1 MSREHD
7 PAAYGEAIAGDY
19 DRRYPSHPQGD
30 EGMID
35 LLIELAGPGPALE
48 LGIGTGRVALPL
60 SERGVEVH
68 GIDASTAMVEQMRR
82 KAGGDRIPVTI
93 GDFADVEAPSTA
105 YTLVYVPFTT
115 FFALP
120 DQESQVRCMQRVTEV
135 LRPGGRFL
143 IEAFVPDP
151 TRFDRGQRLSVT
163 DVGAAGIELE
173 AALYDAATQTVRA
186 TIAGMSEDGT
196 RFLPV
201 TIRFAWPAELDLM
214 ARLAGMVLEG
224 RWSDWGRSAFTSVST
239 RHISV
244 WRRP

>member
-1 MSREHD
+1 MSRDDD

-19 DRRYPSHPQGD
+19 DRRYPSHPKGD

-35 LLIELAGPGPALE
+35 LLVDLAGAGPALE

-60 SERGVEVH
+60 AERGVEVH
-68 GIDASTAMVEQMRR
+68 GIDASPAMVEQMRR
-82 KAGGDRIPVTI
+82 KPGGDRVPVTI
-93 GDFADVEAPSTA
+93 GDFAEVEAPSTSYA
-105 YTLVYVPFTT
+105 LVYVPFNT

-120 DQESQVRCMQRVTEV
+120 DQEAQVRCMQRVSEV

-151 TRFDRGQRLSVT
+151 TRFDRGQHLSVT
-163 DVGAAGIELE
+163 DVGPARIELD
-173 AALYDAATQTVRA
+173 AARYDVATQTVRA
-186 TIAGMSEDGT
+186 TIVEMSIEGT
-196 RFLPV
+196 RFFPV

-214 ARLAGMVLEG
+214 ARLAGMDREG
-224 RWSDWGRSAFTSVST
+224 RWSDWSHGAFTSGST